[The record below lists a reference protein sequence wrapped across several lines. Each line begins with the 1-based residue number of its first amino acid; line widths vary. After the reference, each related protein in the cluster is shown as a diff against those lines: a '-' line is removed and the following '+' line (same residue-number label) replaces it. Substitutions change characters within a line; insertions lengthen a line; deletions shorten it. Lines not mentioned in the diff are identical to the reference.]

1 MTSFKNAAGM
11 AILVADAFV
20 VLEVFQSKRELPEKI
35 LWTLLVILC
44 PVIGIIVY
52 MLLSNREQKNFKI
65 KI

>member
-1 MTSFKNAAGM
+1 MTTFKNAAGM
-11 AILVADAFV
+11 AILIADAFV
-20 VLEVFQSKRELPEKI
+20 VLEVFQSRRELPEKV

-52 MLLSNREQKNFKI
+52 MLLSDREQKNFKI